1 MADGLV
7 ASYGSSVECPR
18 FGPSNGDARRWLKR
32 IIWGGLL
39 GGLAGC
45 SVLVDTSGL
54 SGGGSDGGSLLPGVD
69 GGALSTGSSES
80 GGSSPGS
87 PGDDDAGGSQ
97 SDDGGGV
104 IGTDSGLPDAASTC
118 GPVDTASN
126 CGSCG
131 VACDTDSGTPS
142 CTSGSCAYVCS
153 AGRADCNQT
162 ASNTDGCECATP
174 GCCATGCQTTH
185 NDGVGQ
191 SYYDCN
197 PTKTVTELEAL
208 EACTA
213 YAGGDAGACSGGW
226 NCSGANTQYVCFS
239 NDNGTDCTSF
249 CWGYSGSRAGKV
261 DDCSCPSNPVGTWN

>member
-1 MADGLV
+1 M
-7 ASYGSSVECPR
+7 VERPPP
-18 FGPSNGDARRWLKR
+18 GPSKSDARRWLKR

-39 GGLAGC
+39 GGVAGC

-54 SGGGSDGGSLLPGVD
+54 VGGGSDGGTISPGGD

-87 PGDDDAGGSQ
+87 PGDGDAGGSFDAGGTGHDAGSQ
-97 SDDGGGV
+97 GDVGGGTV
-104 IGTDSGLPDAASTC
+104 AIDSGPTW
-118 GPVDTASN
+118 GPVDPTSN

-131 VACDTDSGTPS
+131 NACDTDSGTPS
-142 CTSGSCAYVCS
+142 CTGGSCDYVCS
-153 AGRADCNQT
+153 AGRADCNQ
-162 ASNTDGCECATP
+162 ASPNTDGCECATP

-185 NDGVGQ
+185 EDGVGQ
-191 SYYDCN
+191 PYYDCN
-197 PTKTVTELEAL
+197 PTQTVTELAAL

-213 YAGGDAGACSGGW
+213 YAGGDANACSSGW
-226 NCSGANTQYVCFS
+226 NCSGANTKYVCFS

-261 DDCSCPSNPVGTWN
+261 DDCSCPSNPVGSWN